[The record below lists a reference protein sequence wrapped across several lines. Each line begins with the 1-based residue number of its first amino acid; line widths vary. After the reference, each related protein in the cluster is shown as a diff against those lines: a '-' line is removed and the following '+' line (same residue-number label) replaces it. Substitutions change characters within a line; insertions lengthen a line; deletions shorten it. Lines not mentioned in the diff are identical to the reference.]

1 VVMRSR
7 RLPRRPFHADSPRAR
22 GPVLA
27 LSSCAVAA
35 LCAGCGGGTRCAR
48 PLRHRS
54 REIGAGYRAA
64 GRFRRRPTRSAA
76 GTSCSGATPLHPG
89 LHAPPPRRSS
99 AVAGGPRHRGGS
111 TPSWLSQLLAAVA
124 SRPVETGLV
133 RAFRSGAAPKVPI
146 RAFLERIHLLE
157 AEARRYATAAPE
169 SRRQR
174 RRPTPSFSSLPVLT
188 TGGTDKG
195 GGGAPLGVPREC
207 IHGSF
212 AVADF
217 LFFFRSKIGLRR
229 PAVRRHSSSTLP
241 KDEVVAAPSRLQQ

>member
-1 VVMRSR
+1 MVMRSR
-7 RLPRRPFHADSPRAR
+7 RLPRRPFHADSLRAR

-27 LSSCAVAA
+27 LSPPAPSLPCARPR
-35 LCAGCGGGTRCAR
+35 GCGGGTRCAR

-54 REIGAGYRAA
+54 REIGPGYRAA
-64 GRFRRRPTRSAA
+64 GRFRRCLSRSAV
-76 GTSCSGATPLHPG
+76 GTSCSGATPLRPG

-111 TPSWLSQLLAAVA
+111 TPSRLPQLLAAVA

-133 RAFRSGAAPKVPI
+133 HAFRSGAVPKVLI

-188 TGGTDKG
+188 TGGIDKG
-195 GGGAPLGVPREC
+195 WGGAPLGVPREC
-207 IHGSF
+207 IHGLF
-212 AVADF
+212 AAADF
-217 LFFFRSKIGLRR
+217 PFFPI
-229 PAVRRHSSSTLP
+229 
-241 KDEVVAAPSRLQQ
+241 